1 MSPVM
6 STVPRFRHIL
16 ALVSSVGLLAL
27 ASPPRAHDPQ
37 GFIQSHHTRLQ
48 TMLHAPASAGR
59 DAQVSAALDGFVDYD
74 ELVRRAFGEPCHVS
88 IPTCD
93 DLWAK
98 YSDDQKRELHD
109 LLKQVVESSYRKNL
123 TKTLDYDVSYKGS
136 RDAGGDTRVLTEAKS
151 KTNPRDT
158 PVRVDYMVKQTP
170 HGPRVVDIIT
180 EGSSFSKNLYVQ
192 FRKMDDYGKIVEKL
206 KEKIAKKD

>member
-1 MSPVM
+1 MFIVQ
-6 STVPRFRHIL
+6 RFRN
-16 ALVSSVGLLAL
+16 VLAL
-27 ASPPRAHDPQ
+27 ATIAGMVALAPTAHAMDPQ
-37 GFIQSHHTRLQ
+37 GFIQQEHTKLQ
-48 TMLHAPASAGR
+48 SMLHQPASPAR
-59 DAQVSAALDGFVDYD
+59 DAQVTSALGGFVDYD
-74 ELVRRAFGEPCHVS
+74 ELVRRSFGEPCHPS
-88 IPTCD
+88 MPSCD

-123 TKTLDYDVSYKGS
+123 TKTLDYDVTYKGS

-158 PVRVDYMVKQTP
+158 PVRVDYLVKQTP
-170 HGPRVVDIIT
+170 QGPRVVDIIT

-206 KEKIAKKD
+206 KEKLAKKD

>member
-1 MSPVM
+1 M
-6 STVPRFRHIL
+6 STVPRFRHAL
-16 ALVSSVGLLAL
+16 ALFSSVGLLAL
-27 ASPPRAHDPQ
+27 ASPARADNPQ
-37 GFIQSHHTRLQ
+37 GFIQHEHTKLA
-48 TMLHAPASAGR
+48 TMLHEPASAGR
-59 DAQVSAALDGFVDYD
+59 DAQVNAALDGFVDYD

-88 IPTCD
+88 MPTCD

-98 YSDDQKRELHD
+98 YNDDQKHELHD

-158 PVRVDYMVKQTP
+158 PVRVDYMVRQTP
-170 HGPRVVDIIT
+170 RGPRVVDIIT

-206 KEKIAKKD
+206 KEKLAKKD

>member
-1 MSPVM
+1 MF
-6 STVPRFRHIL
+6 TVQPLRH
-16 ALVSSVGLLAL
+16 LLAL
-27 ASPPRAHDPQ
+27 LAIAGTLAFALPAHAEDPQ
-37 GFIQSHHTRLQ
+37 GFIEHQHSKLQ
-48 TMLHAPASAGR
+48 TMLHEAASPGR
-59 DAQVSAALDGFVDYD
+59 DAQVNAALDGFVDYD
-74 ELVRRAFGEPCHVS
+74 ELVRRSFGEPCHPS
-88 IPTCD
+88 MPSCD

-98 YSDDQKRELHD
+98 YTDDQKRELHD

-123 TKTLDYDVSYKGS
+123 TKTLDYDVTYKGS
-136 RDAGGDTRVLTEAKS
+136 REAGGDTRVLTEAKS

-158 PVRVDYMVKQTP
+158 PVRVDYLVKQTP

-206 KEKIAKKD
+206 KEKLAKKD